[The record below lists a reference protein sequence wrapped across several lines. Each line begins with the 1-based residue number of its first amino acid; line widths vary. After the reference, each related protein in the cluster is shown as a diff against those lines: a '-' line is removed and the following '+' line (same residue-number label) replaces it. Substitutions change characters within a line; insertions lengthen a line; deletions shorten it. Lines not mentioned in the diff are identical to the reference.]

1 MYRGRRLSKQTL
13 PLYKR
18 VRGQKQKYMKIYK
31 ERIDLE
37 STTQIEF
44 IDITDKVQEVVD
56 RSGVR
61 EGQVLVY
68 VPHTTMGVAIN
79 HNEPMLIQDFMRV
92 LYKIVPV
99 DSQYSH
105 DLFELRRQSST
116 ADGRSNGHSHCK
128 AILLGNSEV
137 LPVEKGKI
145 LLTERQNIFA
155 VEFDGSRKRDVV
167 IQIIGL

>member
-1 MYRGRRLSKQTL
+1 
-13 PLYKR
+13 
-18 VRGQKQKYMKIYK
+18 MKIYK

-37 STTQIEF
+37 SKAQIEF
-44 IDITDKVQEVVD
+44 MDITDQVGDIVE
-56 RSGVR
+56 RSGIR

-79 HNEPMLIQDFMRV
+79 HNEAMLLQDFMRV

-99 DSQYSH
+99 DAQYSH
-105 DLFELRRQSST
+105 DLFELRRQSGS

-128 AILLGNSEV
+128 AILLGNSETI
-137 LPVEKGKI
+137 PVEKGK
-145 LLTERQNIFA
+145 LVLTERQNIFA

-167 IQIIGL
+167 VQIIGL